1 MIFILFRSSEFSL
14 DIQLSF
20 VVFLLKLNDFLSGM
34 DLVGGARG
42 LGPPLA
48 QMFFFFLIGIFQSYF
63 FSRLSQ
69 ISRSLPTPAYIYS
82 SILHHKKPMSHN
94 PLILRTNRL
103 LLELFLLEVVV
114 HMAISL
120 CTLVLGLS
128 LGEDSKIQPNQE

>member
-1 MIFILFRSSEFSL
+1 MVFILFRSSEFSL

-20 VVFLLKLNDFLSGM
+20 VVFLLKLNDFLSGT
-34 DLVGGARG
+34 DLAGGPRG
-42 LGPPLA
+42 LGPPWPKC
-48 QMFFFFLIGIFQSYF
+48 FFLIGIFQSYF

-82 SILHHKKPMSHN
+82 SILYHKEPMCHN

-103 LLELFLLEVVV
+103 LLELFLLEAVV

-128 LGEDSKIQPNQE
+128 LGEDSKIQPNYE